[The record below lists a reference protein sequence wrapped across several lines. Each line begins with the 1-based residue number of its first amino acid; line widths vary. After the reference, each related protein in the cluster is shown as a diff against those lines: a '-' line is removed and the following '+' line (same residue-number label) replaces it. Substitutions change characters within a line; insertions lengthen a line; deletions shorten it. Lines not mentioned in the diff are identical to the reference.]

1 MPPRAARSGTDVL
14 AAYRRAFDDTRPAL
28 VVAHSNAGLVA
39 PAVADGTP
47 IIFVDAALPAA
58 SGESPMAPPAMLGH
72 LDALVGVDG
81 LLPPWTRWWGEE
93 DVAPLFPDRSARAGV
108 EASEPRLPL
117 GYFRTTVPV
126 PEGWQAGPCA
136 DLAFGGTYAV
146 ELARARRLGWPVAQ
160 LQGALHLHF
169 LHDADGVVARV
180 LELASALDGHDAG
193 TPGPV

>member
-1 MPPRAARSGTDVL
+1 MPPRAARSGGDVL
-14 AAYRRAFDDTRPAL
+14 AAYREAFDATRPGL

-39 PAVADGTP
+39 PAVAGGTP
-47 IIFVDAALPAA
+47 LVFVDAALPPA

-72 LDALVGVDG
+72 LDALVGDDG
-81 LLPPWTRWWGEE
+81 LLPPWTRWWGED

-126 PEGWQAGPCA
+126 PEGWQSGPCA
-136 DLAFGGTYAV
+136 YLAFGGTYAV
-146 ELARARRLGWPVAQ
+146 ELARARRLAWPVAQ

-193 TPGPV
+193 ASGPV